1 MVFIYWLENH
11 PQCGPL
17 VEAIIR
23 KMAHRGDQLCTGMFT
38 VAEVLVGPYKKGK
51 LDEVRKFS
59 EYFNSDEITVL
70 PFGLEAVTR
79 YAQIR
84 AQYRI
89 SPADGIHL
97 ATASAAR
104 VDVYLT
110 NDDKLKN
117 LVIDGIQFIAGL
129 DGRIF

>member
-1 MVFIYWLENH
+1 M
-11 PQCGPL
+11 
-17 VEAIIR
+17 
-23 KMAHRGDQLCTGMFT
+23 
-38 VAEVLVGPYKKGK
+38 VGPYKKGK
-51 LDEVRKFS
+51 LSEVRRVS
-59 EYFNSDEITVL
+59 EYFDSDEITVL
-70 PFGLEAVTR
+70 PFGLEAVKR

-89 SPADGIHL
+89 SAADGIHL

-110 NDDKLKN
+110 NDTKLKN
-117 LVIDGIQFIAGL
+117 LAIDGVQFIAGL